1 MTGGLLSH
9 PLGSVRS
16 MRNHDT
22 LVYGEHLEDLRPALE
37 AVRKAASIQADGS
50 VAFSV
55 VLEPSVGRPLQRALM
70 RAEAE
75 VLLAEAD
82 APLSERSEERT
93 PEQRAADALVRLAEA
108 ILAGCSST
116 QT

>member
-1 MTGGLLSH
+1 MSH
-9 PLGSVRS
+9 PLGIFRS
-16 MRNHDT
+16 MRNQDT
-22 LVYGEHLEDLRPALE
+22 LVYGEHLEDLRPALD
-37 AVRKAASIQADGS
+37 AVWNAASTEADGS
-50 VAFSV
+50 VVFSV

-93 PEQRAADALVRLAEA
+93 PEQRAADAFVRLAEA

-116 QT
+116 EN